1 MPIEIKGVSYDYN
14 AASRGNGKKKG
25 RKERESTVRMAS
37 PALYGV
43 ELTVHE
49 GEFLGIIGHTGSGKS
64 TLLQLLDGLI
74 LPTEGEVLIDGIS
87 TLDKSRRREAR
98 AAMGLVFQ
106 YPEYQ
111 LFEETVE
118 KDIAF
123 GPKNLGL
130 SEQEQ
135 TERARE
141 AMRLVGLAPEK
152 FAAKSPFEL
161 SGGEKRR
168 AALAGTVAMRPK
180 YLALDEPMA
189 GLDPHGRAEILEM
202 LEDLRRT
209 TGCAIIMVSHSMDD
223 IARHADRV
231 AVLVHGRLAR
241 VGTPQEIFSDAE
253 GIEQTGMSLP
263 QAAKLAAM
271 LRARGMDIPA
281 DAITAERV
289 TEAIMELTRGE
300 VSR

>member
-14 AASRGNGKKKG
+14 AASRGNGKKRG
-25 RKERESTVRMAS
+25 RKERENAERMAS

-43 ELTVHE
+43 DLTIHE
-49 GEFLGIIGHTGSGKS
+49 GEFLGVIGHTGSGKS

-87 TLDKSRRREAR
+87 TIEKSRRREAR
-98 AAMGLVFQ
+98 ARMGLVFQ

-123 GPKNLGL
+123 GPKNMGL
-130 SEQEQ
+130 SEEEQ

-141 AMRLVGLAPEK
+141 AMRLVGLDPER

-189 GLDPHGRAEILEM
+189 GLDPHGRAEILAM
-202 LEDLRRT
+202 LEDLRKT

-241 VGTPQEIFSDAE
+241 TGTPGQIFSDTEA
-253 GIEQTGMSLP
+253 ITGNGLSLP
-263 QAAKLAAM
+263 QAAKLAAL
-271 LRARGMDIPA
+271 LRERGMDIPG
-281 DAITAERV
+281 DAITPEQV
-289 TEAIMELTRGE
+289 TEAILKRKRGE
-300 VSR
+300 VSL